1 MGKVADIQTAKDPAA
16 LAEIAADL
24 FLTVVKGA
32 LQLRESCFLALSGG
46 STPRDMY
53 KVLAQTPYRDSLP
66 WNLLHLFWADERCV
80 PATDRASNFGTARE
94 DFLQA
99 VGIPEQHLHPMPTE
113 PASEDAASAYETV
126 LKEMVPLAPN
136 GVPRLDAVFLGM
148 GEDGHTASLF
158 PGDTALKED
167 VRWVLPV
174 RGGNPLV
181 DRYTITLPIVNNARH
196 VVFLVSGI
204 PKAPTVKR
212 VLEDDGNSVL
222 PVRLVRPTHG
232 SLTWL
237 LDEEAASL
245 L

>member
-1 MGKVADIQTAKDPAA
+1 MGKVPDIQTAKDRSA

-24 FLTVVKGA
+24 FLRLAKGA
-32 LQLRESCFLALSGG
+32 LQLRQTAFFALSGG

-53 KVLAQTPYRDSLP
+53 KLLAQTPYRESLP
-66 WNLLHLFWADERCV
+66 WNALHLFWADERCV
-80 PATDRASNFGTARE
+80 PATDRASNFGTARQ

-99 VGIPEQHLHPMPTE
+99 LGIPTQHLHPMPTE
-113 PASEDAASAYETV
+113 PASDDAALAYEKL
-126 LKEMVPLAPN
+126 LKDTVPLAPN

-167 VRWVLPV
+167 GRWVLPV
-174 RGGNPLV
+174 RGGSPSV
-181 DRYTITLPIVNNARH
+181 DRYTMTLPMVNNARH

-204 PKAPTVKR
+204 HKAPTIKQ
-212 VLEDDGNSVL
+212 VLADDGNSVL
-222 PVRLVRPTHG
+222 PARLVQPLHG

-237 LDEEAASL
+237 LDAKAASL